1 MVTKEK
7 LRKSILNKVKKLSD
21 DKLSNLDSYL
31 NDLNSEFSTEQ
42 STLSFSGIFEE
53 LELNEL
59 TNELHQSRTDDNN
72 RIPQF

>member
-7 LRKSILNKVKKLSD
+7 LRKSILNKVKQLSD
-21 DKLSNLDSYL
+21 DKLSYLDSYL
-31 NDLNSEFSTEQ
+31 NDLNPEFSTEQ

-59 TNELHQSRTDDNN
+59 TTELHQSRTDDNN

>member
-7 LRKSILNKVKKLSD
+7 LRKLILNKVKKLSD
-21 DKLSNLDSYL
+21 DKLLNLDLYL

-59 TNELHQSRTDDNN
+59 TTELHQSRTDDNN

>member
-31 NDLNSEFSTEQ
+31 NDLNSEFTTEQ
-42 STLSFSGIFEE
+42 SALSFGGIFED

-59 TNELHQSRTDDNN
+59 TTELHQSRTDDNN

>member
-7 LRKSILNKVKKLSD
+7 LRKSILNKVKKLSN
-21 DKLSNLDSYL
+21 DKLQSLDSYL
-31 NDLNSEFSTEQ
+31 NDLNSEFSTER
-42 STLSFSGIFEE
+42 SALSFSGIFEE

-59 TNELHQSRTDDNN
+59 TTELHPSRKGDNN